1 MWKPRALAVSL
12 KAVFETG
19 TYSIAQVHIEL
30 LSSRHS
36 LEWFPQATRR
46 MPRVHT
52 KLLMTYFSQ
61 KDGCSKWRENMNDS
75 VDSRNL
81 AIQIIFLSQSTGGI
95 LGIVSVLSSYLIC
108 YYTECT
114 SKLPDLTLT
123 HLIMANSLTILSK
136 RTLHTMALF
145 YDEAVLQLL
154 WMQTDFICLQTVQ
167 KHIHCHHLPLDCL
180 PGNHH

>member
-1 MWKPRALAVSL
+1 
-12 KAVFETG
+12 
-19 TYSIAQVHIEL
+19 
-30 LSSRHS
+30 
-36 LEWFPQATRR
+36 
-46 MPRVHT
+46 
-52 KLLMTYFSQ
+52 
-61 KDGCSKWRENMNDS
+61 MNDS

-145 YDEAVLQLL
+145 KMKQFFNYLECKLILYVYILGRSISIATNLDQWKELHILVRWRNVHNLL
-154 WMQTDFICLQTVQ
+154 GKDTRPGCSEWPWIQGRFCG
-167 KHIHCHHLPLDCL
+167 KH
-180 PGNHH
+180 